1 MKINKIEYNPP
12 IANSGCF
19 KIYVNFSC
27 SEEEVPFFGTLGDY
41 YSAVEVPDVA
51 AYEAHY
57 NDPDNT
63 SFDTEPLNSTFS
75 VLKWRKP
82 SAYDLGL
89 CKRVNV
95 IGSDNI
101 KKEDDGTYTY
111 QQYISQNYIT
121 EAAVKQLAEMKS
133 EMDRSY
139 CRWGNFPDQVG
150 CFRSGSP
157 ISDFIGILDTLDRFW
172 D

>member
-1 MKINKIEYNPP
+1 MKINKIDYTHPV
-12 IANSGCF
+12 ADSRCF
-19 KIYVNFSC
+19 KIHVNYSC
-27 SEEEVPFFGTLGDY
+27 SDDEVPFFGSLGDY
-41 YSAVEVPDVA
+41 YSAIEVPDPS

-57 NDPDNT
+57 NDPDN
-63 SFDTEPLNSTFS
+63 SGFDSEPVGNGFSTI
-75 VLKWRKP
+75 KWRKP

-95 IGSDNI
+95 IGSDSI
-101 KKEDDGTYTY
+101 KREDDGSYTY
-111 QQYISQNYIT
+111 EQYISHNYIT
-121 EAAVKQLAEMKS
+121 EAAVKQLVEMKGG
-133 EMDRSY
+133 MDRGH

-157 ISDFIGILDTLDRFW
+157 ISDFIGILETLDRFW